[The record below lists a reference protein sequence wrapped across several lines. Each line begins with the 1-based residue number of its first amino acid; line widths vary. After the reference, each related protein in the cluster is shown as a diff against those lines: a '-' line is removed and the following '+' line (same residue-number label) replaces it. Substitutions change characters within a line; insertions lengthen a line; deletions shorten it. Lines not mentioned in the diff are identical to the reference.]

1 MTIARPIFAAG
12 EPRRTV
18 AQSRRAH
25 GFSLLELVVALA
37 IVAILASLAQPAYRA
52 QQLRVRRTEAIAA
65 LMQIAA
71 LQERHCLQHRTY
83 TLSLEAA
90 PPAGLGL
97 RASSENGRY
106 AIAITAADAAG
117 FSATATAVG
126 NQAADSRCAA
136 FTIDETGARTA
147 TSPECWSR

>member
-1 MTIARPIFAAG
+1 MARRIEAAG
-12 EPRRTV
+12 ESQPTV
-18 AQSRRAH
+18 TRSRRAC

-37 IVAILASLAQPAYRA
+37 IVAILASLALPGYRA
-52 QQLRVRRTEAIAA
+52 QQLRARRTEAISA

-71 LQERHCLQHRTY
+71 LQERHYLQHRTY
-83 TLSLEAA
+83 TLALEAV

-126 NQAADSRCAA
+126 SQAGDSRCAA
-136 FTIDETGARTA
+136 FTINETGARTA
-147 TSPECWSR
+147 TSPDCWSR

>member
-1 MTIARPIFAAG
+1 MARRIDAAG
-12 EPRRTV
+12 EFRSTV
-18 AQSRRAH
+18 TRSRRAR
-25 GFSLLELVVALA
+25 GFSLLELVVTLA
-37 IVAILASLAQPAYRA
+37 IVAILASLALPGYRA
-52 QQLRVRRTEAIAA
+52 QQLRARRTEAISA

-71 LQERHCLQHRTY
+71 LQERHYLRHHTY
-83 TLSLEAA
+83 TLALEAV

-126 NQAADSRCAA
+126 SQAGDSRCAA
-136 FTIDETGARTA
+136 FTINETGARTA
-147 TSPECWSR
+147 TSPDCWSR